1 VVFWLLD
8 PWGRWPLGLGLDGT
22 SAGVAKFF
30 FRLSINLQ
38 LFAMKSFLTM
48 KTLLTMKSSFQA
60 LLVASGLGAAAFL
73 LAAPALAHHPMAF
86 LEMQPGPVAGIISG
100 LMHPVLGPDHLLF
113 LLAIGLVAIKRPLW
127 WVGALLACGLLGSA
141 LGLVAP
147 GFSAVEPLVAL
158 SVALVGLVLL
168 RRLPAGILLPA
179 FVLHGYA
186 LSASVI
192 GWEPT
197 PIGFYLVG
205 LLISQAALLLVSIT
219 AIRRWAQAAAPQALN
234 LTYGLLMGMG
244 LAFTWSALVP

>member
-1 VVFWLLD
+1 M
-8 PWGRWPLGLGLDGT
+8 T
-22 SAGVAKFF
+22 
-30 FRLSINLQ
+30 
-38 LFAMKSFLTM
+38 SFLTM
-48 KTLLTMKSSFQA
+48 KTLLTMKNFLTMKSSFQA
-60 LLVASGLGAAAFL
+60 LLLSSGLGAAALL

-86 LEMQPGPVAGIISG
+86 LQMQPGPLAGIVSG

-127 WVGALLACGLLGSA
+127 WAGALLASGLLGSA

-168 RRLPAGILLPA
+168 RRLPAGILVPA

-197 PIGFYLVG
+197 PIAFYLVG
-205 LLISQAALLLVSIT
+205 LLISQAALLLVSLT
-219 AIRRWAQAAAPQALN
+219 AIRRWAQVAAPQALT
-234 LTYGLLMGMG
+234 LTYGLLMGIG
-244 LAFTWSALVP
+244 LAFTWSSVVP

>member
-1 VVFWLLD
+1 
-8 PWGRWPLGLGLDGT
+8 
-22 SAGVAKFF
+22 
-30 FRLSINLQ
+30 
-38 LFAMKSFLTM
+38 MKSFLTM
-48 KTLLTMKSSFQA
+48 KSFLLIKSFLTMRSSFQA
-60 LLVASGLGAAAFL
+60 LLFASGLGAAAL
-73 LAAPALAHHPMAF
+73 LLPAPASAHHPMAF
-86 LEMQPGPVAGIISG
+86 LHMQPGPLAGIVSG

-127 WVGALLACGLLGSA
+127 WAGALLASGLLGSG

-197 PIGFYLVG
+197 PIAFYLVG
-205 LLISQAALLLVSIT
+205 LLISQAALLLLSLT
-219 AIRRWAQAAAPQALN
+219 AIRHWAQAAAPQALN
-234 LTYGLLMGMG
+234 LTYGLLMGLG

>member
-1 VVFWLLD
+1 LD
-8 PWGRWPLGLGLDGT
+8 PWRRWLLVQGPDGL
-22 SAGVAKFF
+22 SAGVAKSFF
-30 FRLSINLQ
+30 HLSINLQ
-38 LFAMKSFLTM
+38 LFTMKSFLTM
-48 KTLLTMKSSFQA
+48 KTRLTMKSSVQP
-60 LLVASGLGAAAFL
+60 LLVASGLAAAAL
-73 LAAPALAHHPMAF
+73 LLPAPALAHHAMGF
-86 LEMQPGPVAGIISG
+86 FHMQPGPVAGILSG

-127 WVGALLACGLLGSA
+127 WVGALLASGLFGSA

-197 PIGFYLVG
+197 PIAFYLVG
-205 LLISQAALLLVSIT
+205 LLISQAALLLVSLT

-234 LTYGLLMGMG
+234 LTYGLLMGIG
-244 LAFTWSALVP
+244 LAFTWSSVVP

>member
-1 VVFWLLD
+1 
-8 PWGRWPLGLGLDGT
+8 
-22 SAGVAKFF
+22 
-30 FRLSINLQ
+30 
-38 LFAMKSFLTM
+38 M
-48 KTLLTMKSSFQA
+48 KTLLTMKSSFQP
-60 LLVASGLGAAAFL
+60 LLVASGLGAAALL

-86 LEMQPGPVAGIISG
+86 LQMQPGPLAGIVSG

-127 WVGALLACGLLGSA
+127 WAGALLASGLLGSA

-168 RRLPAGILLPA
+168 RRLPAGILVPA

-197 PIGFYLVG
+197 PIAFYLVG
-205 LLISQAALLLVSIT
+205 LLISQAALLLVSLT
-219 AIRRWAQAAAPQALN
+219 AIRWRR
-234 LTYGLLMGMG
+234 
-244 LAFTWSALVP
+244 